1 MGKGRSLTGGL
12 ASKLSLLT
20 GGVLLLAVLALTTGP
35 YQASLDQLWDA
46 LLRYAGFS
54 AAAPSAVDTVLFSVR
69 IPRVAAG
76 LLTGAALAAAGAVY
90 QGLFRNPL
98 VSPDILGVSAGAGLG
113 AALSLGD
120 LGVIALFANHEQ
132 ATLPLQIYRLMGD
145 LALADPSTAGEG
157 RHNAEKHYRA
167 AVRSAR
173 GRQTKSLELRAAC
186 DLGVLWSEVGR
197 RREAKDLIAGIYN
210 WFGEGFETHDLVR
223 ARRLLENLSRDSPRS
238 LEH

>member
-1 MGKGRSLTGGL
+1 IRLAERIAHTYSLNYALIGACQAYQHVRDPELTKRYADRAIALSHELGSWMYKIANIYRVWAEEALDDLEDTSFVFHLLEAVNDYYSAGQRALKSKHLAMLADVAIRRGVFDVARRSLSE
-12 ASKLSLLT
+12 AMDM
-20 GGVLLLAVLALTTGP
+20 VHE
-35 YQASLDQLWDA
+35 
-46 LLRYAGFS
+46 
-54 AAAPSAVDTVLFSVR
+54 
-69 IPRVAAG
+69 
-76 LLTGAALAAAGAVY
+76 
-90 QGLFRNPL
+90 
-98 VSPDILGVSAGAGLG
+98 LGEA
-113 AALSLGD
+113 
-120 LGVIALFANHEQ
+120 FFE
-132 ATLPLQIYRLMGD
+132 PEIYRLMGD